1 MVKPIQVVVTGASG
15 FVAKNLRKY
24 LSENDV
30 NLISISRNNFQ
41 TYKNE
46 QKIISKDYKEKFI
59 LNKIKNSNA
68 LIHLVGIGKQSV
80 EIDYE
85 MINVELTKHIVNLAK
100 KAKIKKIVYNSGLG
114 VSSKTS
120 VGYFISKYKAE
131 KIIVNSGLNYTIF
144 RPSYIV
150 GKDDLFTKFLKKQ
163 IKIKTIEIPGSG
175 QYSIQPI
182 FINDVVKILFQSIT
196 EKKFGNKII
205 DLVGSEYLT
214 FEKYVKLFCRGN
226 KIKIKKVNLENAYYN
241 AINNKKSNFGID
253 DLNILVGD
261 FKGNYNQ
268 LEKISQIKQ
277 HQLHMQVELHICLQI
292 LLQLDF

>member
-30 NLISISRNNFQ
+30 NLISISRNNFR

-226 KIKIKKVNLENAYYN
+226 KIKIKKVNLESAYYN
-241 AINNKKSNFGID
+241 AINNKKSN
-253 DLNILVGD
+253 LLLV
-261 FKGNYNQ
+261 
-268 LEKISQIKQ
+268 
-277 HQLHMQVELHICLQI
+277 
-292 LLQLDF
+292 

>member
-30 NLISISRNNFQ
+30 NLISISRNNFR

-214 FEKYVKLFCRGN
+214 FEKYVKLFCRVN

-268 LEKISQIKQ
+268 LEKISQIKFESV
-277 HQLHMQVELHICLQI
+277 VELLKSGR
-292 LLQLDF
+292 LL

>member
-30 NLISISRNNFQ
+30 NLISISRNNFR

-100 KAKIKKIVYNSGLG
+100 KGKNQKNLFTIVGLEFLVKLLLDILFLNTKAK
-114 VSSKTS
+114 
-120 VGYFISKYKAE
+120 

-182 FINDVVKILFQSIT
+182 FINDVVKIIFQSIT
-196 EKKFGNKII
+196 EKKI
-205 DLVGSEYLT
+205 
-214 FEKYVKLFCRGN
+214 
-226 KIKIKKVNLENAYYN
+226 
-241 AINNKKSNFGID
+241 
-253 DLNILVGD
+253 
-261 FKGNYNQ
+261 
-268 LEKISQIKQ
+268 
-277 HQLHMQVELHICLQI
+277 
-292 LLQLDF
+292 

>member
-30 NLISISRNNFQ
+30 NLISISRNNFR

-100 KAKIKKIVYNSGLG
+100 KAKIKKIIYNSGLG

-131 KIIVNSGLNYTIF
+131 KILVNSGLNYTIF

-268 LEKISQIKQ
+268 LEKISQIKFESV
-277 HQLHMQVELHICLQI
+277 VELLKSGR
-292 LLQLDF
+292 LL

>member
-30 NLISISRNNFQ
+30 NLISISRNNFR

-226 KIKIKKVNLENAYYN
+226 KIKIKKVNLENTYYN

-268 LEKISQIKQ
+268 LEKISQIKFESV
-277 HQLHMQVELHICLQI
+277 VELLKSGR
-292 LLQLDF
+292 LL

>member
-1 MVKPIQVVVTGASG
+1 MAKSFQVVVTGASG

-24 LSENDV
+24 LSENNV
-30 NLISISRNNFQ
+30 NLISISRNDFK

-46 QKIISKDYKEKFI
+46 QKIISKDYDEKI
-59 LNKIKNSNA
+59 IVKKIKNSDV

-196 EKKFGNKII
+196 EKKFRNKII

-268 LEKISQIKQ
+268 LEKITQIKFES
-277 HQLHMQVELHICLQI
+277 VIELLKSGR
-292 LLQLDF
+292 LL

>member
-30 NLISISRNNFQ
+30 NLISISRNNFR

-131 KIIVNSGLNYTIF
+131 KILVNSGLNYTIF

-268 LEKISQIKQ
+268 LEKISQIKFESV
-277 HQLHMQVELHICLQI
+277 VELLKSGR
-292 LLQLDF
+292 LL